1 MNIKLENILAV
12 ISDEN
17 SYEVKRTDIF
27 IKDGIIFKIGEGEKN
42 FIPEKIIDGKDKL
55 VIPGLINCHTHT
67 YMSVFRNIADDL
79 AFNDWLFK
87 NIMPREDKLSFEDA
101 YWGAMLSCAEMIKS
115 GTTCFLDMH
124 MFKNQTAEAA
134 VKSGMRAVISRGLSG
149 ESRNED
155 GAVRRIN
162 EAFEE
167 IEKWEGNDRLSFML
181 APHAIYT
188 CGTDYIKY
196 TVGRAKEYG
205 LSLHTHL
212 SETRYEVEEAKK
224 NYGMTPVE
232 YLNSIGFFD
241 VNTVAAHC
249 VHLQEE
255 DFKILKEKNVNV
267 ALNPIS
273 NMKLGNGFAPVLKML
288 ESGINIC
295 VGTDSAASNN
305 SLNLFSDMNATALI
319 HKGTNENAQA
329 VDAFNIFK
337 AATINGA
344 KALSI
349 NSGQIKEG
357 KAADL
362 AILDLNCPQLRPM
375 NNLMAALSYSANGSE
390 VETVIING
398 EIVMEN
404 KKLCFVDETE
414 IYKNVEKIAQKIK

>member
-12 ISDEN
+12 ISDDN
-17 SYEVKRTDIF
+17 GYEIKKTDIF
-27 IKDGIIFKIGEGEKN
+27 IKDGVIFKVGGVKKD

-87 NIMPREDKLSFEDA
+87 NIMPREDKLNFEDA
-101 YWGAMLSCAEMIKS
+101 YWGAMLACAEMIKS

-149 ESRNED
+149 ESRDED
-155 GAVRRIN
+155 GAVRRID

-167 IEKWEGNDRLSFML
+167 IERWEGNDRLSFML

-196 TVGRAKEYG
+196 IIGKARENR

-212 SETRYEVEEAKK
+212 SETRYEVEESKK
-224 NYGMTPVE
+224 NYGMTPVK
-232 YLNSIGFFD
+232 YLDSLGFFD

-249 VHLQEE
+249 VHLEDD
-255 DFKILKEKNVNV
+255 DFKILKEKNVNT
-267 ALNPIS
+267 ALNPLS
-273 NMKLGNGFAPVLKML
+273 NMKLGNGFAPVFKLL

-295 VGTDSAASNN
+295 LGTDSAASNN

-319 HKGTNENAQA
+319 HKGTGENAQA
-329 VDAFNIFK
+329 VNAFEVFK

-349 NSGQIKEG
+349 NAGQIKEG

-404 KKLCFVDETE
+404 RKLCFIDESE
-414 IYKNVEKIAQKIK
+414 IYENVEKIAEKIK